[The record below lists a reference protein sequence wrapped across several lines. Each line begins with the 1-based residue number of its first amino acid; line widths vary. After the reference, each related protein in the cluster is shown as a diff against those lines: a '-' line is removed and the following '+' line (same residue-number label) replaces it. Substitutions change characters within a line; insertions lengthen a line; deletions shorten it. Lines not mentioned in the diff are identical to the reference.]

1 MNAPQRPALKDLVAT
16 VVDEFALLCG
26 QPVDRVSG
34 VRRTDGGWSV
44 LVDVVDVERVP
55 PTTSVL
61 STYRLDADEAGQL
74 EGYERLRRFTRA
86 STDGH
91 G

>member
-1 MNAPQRPALKDLVAT
+1 MNAPKTPALKDLVSC
-16 VVDEFALLCG
+16 VVDEFAELSG
-26 QPVDRVSG
+26 EPIDRVTG
-34 VRRTDGGWSV
+34 VRRTDDGWSV

-61 STYRLDADEAGQL
+61 STYRLDADEQGHL
-74 EGYERLRRFTRA
+74 GGYERLRRFTRA

-91 G
+91 